1 MLRYF
6 ITQHP
11 TFGRSATPTASS
23 IEKSPYYYWWLALT
37 LNDTYKEYCEKVSVE
52 QKIQTETAIHKV
64 YEDFGD
70 VRYEGNRYIA
80 FKKWW
85 RSKANDNDTR
95 GEFLFAEPLTSNK
108 VRLIEDSNT
117 ANEVVNDESNML
129 ISIPKTLTRR
139 QIDKGLEKILKQ
151 QMTFERGRQTV
162 NPSRSNARYSLT
174 KPIKADSLKI
184 AFDLYELVLSSEDS
198 VSNYKLAKKVGI
210 EISTKDIGNNAS
222 MRRKISTAVS
232 RKKRT
237 ATDAINNVIEGIF
250 P

>member
-11 TFGRSATPTASS
+11 TFGRSSTPTASS

-37 LNDTYKEYCEKVSVE
+37 LNDTYTEYCEKVSVE
-52 QKIQTETAIHKV
+52 QNIQTETTIHKV

-70 VRYEGNRYIA
+70 VRYEGDRYIA

-85 RSKANDNDTR
+85 RSKANDNETR

-174 KPIKADSLKI
+174 KPIKVDSLKT
-184 AFDLYELVLSSEDS
+184 AFDLQELVLSSKDS
-198 VSNYKLAKKVGI
+198 VSNFKLSKLVGI
-210 EISTKDIGNNAS
+210 KVSSKEMDNIPSL
-222 MRRKISTAVS
+222 RRKISVAVS

-237 ATDAINNVIEGIF
+237 ATDAIDNVIEGQF

>member
-11 TFGRSATPTASS
+11 TFGSYANPIASRV
-23 IEKSPYYYWWLALT
+23 EKSPYYYWWLALT
-37 LNDTYKEYCEKVSVE
+37 LNDTYTEYCENISVE
-52 QKIQTETAIHKV
+52 QNIQTETAIHKV

-80 FKKWW
+80 FAKWW
-85 RSKANDNDTR
+85 RSKVNDNETR
-95 GEFLFAEPLTSNK
+95 GEFLFAEPYTSNK
-108 VRLIEDSNT
+108 VRLIEDRDI
-117 ANEVVNDESNML
+117 ANEIVNDKSNML
-129 ISIPKTLTRR
+129 VAIPKNLTRK
-139 QIDKGLEKILKQ
+139 QIDNGIEKILKE

-162 NPSRSNARYSLT
+162 NTSRSNARYALSIPL
-174 KPIKADSLKI
+174 KVDSLKT

-210 EISTKDIGNNAS
+210 EITTKDKGNMSS